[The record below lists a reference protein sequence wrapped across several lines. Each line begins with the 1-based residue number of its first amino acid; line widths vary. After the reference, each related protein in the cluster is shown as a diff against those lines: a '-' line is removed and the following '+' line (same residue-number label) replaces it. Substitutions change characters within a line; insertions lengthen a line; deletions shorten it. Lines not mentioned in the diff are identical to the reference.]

1 MKCKECGIKLMP
13 FEEDICCDCEVK
25 QLAWKRKEKK

>member
-1 MKCKECGIKLMP
+1 MNCQKCGKKLMT

-25 QLAWKRKEKK
+25 QLAWKRKKK